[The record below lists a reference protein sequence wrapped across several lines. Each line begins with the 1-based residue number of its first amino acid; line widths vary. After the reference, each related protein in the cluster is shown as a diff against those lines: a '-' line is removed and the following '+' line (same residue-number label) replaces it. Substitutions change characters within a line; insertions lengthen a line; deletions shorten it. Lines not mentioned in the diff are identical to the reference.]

1 MYSLAAYSRI
11 PIKLYGRYPYDLL
24 LQMADIDEANRL
36 MKELA
41 LQLANTMNLI
51 KTEEEN
57 YKPLSPIAQKQLNTY
72 ITKAKQVNKLINEF
86 IDRNYKQTRLDDF
99 KS

>member
-1 MYSLAAYSRI
+1 
-11 PIKLYGRYPYDLL
+11 
-24 LQMADIDEANRL
+24 MADIDEANRL

-72 ITKAKQVNKLINEF
+72 ITKAKQVNKMINEF
-86 IDRNYKQTRLDDF
+86 IERNYKQTRLDDF

>member
-1 MYSLAAYSRI
+1 
-11 PIKLYGRYPYDLL
+11 
-24 LQMADIDEANRL
+24 

-57 YKPLSPIAQKQLNTY
+57 YKPLSTIAQKQLTSY

-86 IDRNYKQTRLDDF
+86 ISRNYKQTRLDDY
-99 KS
+99 

>member
-1 MYSLAAYSRI
+1 
-11 PIKLYGRYPYDLL
+11 
-24 LQMADIDEANRL
+24 MADIDEANRL

-86 IDRNYKQTRLDDF
+86 IDRNYKQTRLDDY
-99 KS
+99 

>member
-1 MYSLAAYSRI
+1 
-11 PIKLYGRYPYDLL
+11 
-24 LQMADIDEANRL
+24 MADIDEANRL

-86 IDRNYKQTRLDDF
+86 IDRNYKQTKLDDF

>member
-1 MYSLAAYSRI
+1 
-11 PIKLYGRYPYDLL
+11 
-24 LQMADIDEANRL
+24 MADIDEANRL

-57 YKPLSPIAQKQLNTY
+57 YKPLSTIAQKQLNTY
-72 ITKAKQVNKLINEF
+72 ITKAKQVNKMINEF
-86 IDRNYKQTRLDDF
+86 IERNYKQTRLDDY
-99 KS
+99 

>member
-1 MYSLAAYSRI
+1 
-11 PIKLYGRYPYDLL
+11 
-24 LQMADIDEANRL
+24 MADIDEANRL

-57 YKPLSPIAQKQLNTY
+57 YKPLSPIAQKQLTSY
-72 ITKAKQVNKLINEF
+72 ITKAKQVNKLISDF
-86 IDRNYKQTRLDDF
+86 IDRNYKQTRLDDY
-99 KS
+99 

>member
-1 MYSLAAYSRI
+1 MVA
-11 PIKLYGRYPYDLL
+11 
-24 LQMADIDEANRL
+24 
-36 MKELA
+36 KELA

-72 ITKAKQVNKLINEF
+72 ITKAKQVNKMINEF
-86 IDRNYKQTRLDDF
+86 IERNYKQTRLDDY
-99 KS
+99 

>member
-1 MYSLAAYSRI
+1 
-11 PIKLYGRYPYDLL
+11 
-24 LQMADIDEANRL
+24 MADIDEANRL

-57 YKPLSPIAQKQLNTY
+57 YKPLSTIAQKQLTSY

-86 IDRNYKQTRLDDF
+86 ISRNYKQTRLDDY
-99 KS
+99 

>member
-1 MYSLAAYSRI
+1 
-11 PIKLYGRYPYDLL
+11 
-24 LQMADIDEANRL
+24 MADIDEANRL

-57 YKPLSPIAQKQLNTY
+57 YKPLSTIAQKQLTSY

-86 IDRNYKQTRLDDF
+86 IERNYKQTKLDDF

>member
-1 MYSLAAYSRI
+1 
-11 PIKLYGRYPYDLL
+11 
-24 LQMADIDEANRL
+24 

-86 IDRNYKQTRLDDF
+86 IDRNYKQTKLDDF

>member
-1 MYSLAAYSRI
+1 
-11 PIKLYGRYPYDLL
+11 
-24 LQMADIDEANRL
+24 MADIDEANRL
-36 MKELA
+36 LKELA

-72 ITKAKQVNKLINEF
+72 ITKAKQMNKLINDF
-86 IDRNYKQTRLDDF
+86 IDRNYKQTKLDDF

>member
-1 MYSLAAYSRI
+1 M
-11 PIKLYGRYPYDLL
+11 KLYVGYPYELP
-24 LQMADIDEANRL
+24 LQMSDIGEANRL
-36 MKELA
+36 VKELA

-57 YKPLSPIAQKQLNTY
+57 YKPLIPTAQKQLNTY
-72 ITKAKQVNKLINEF
+72 FTKAKQINKLINEF

-99 KS
+99 

>member
-1 MYSLAAYSRI
+1 M
-11 PIKLYGRYPYDLL
+11 KLYVGYPYELP
-24 LQMADIDEANRL
+24 LQMSDIGEANRL
-36 MKELA
+36 VKELA

-57 YKPLSPIAQKQLNTY
+57 YKPLSPTAQKQLNTY
-72 ITKAKQVNKLINEF
+72 INKAKQINKLINEF

-99 KS
+99 

>member
-1 MYSLAAYSRI
+1 
-11 PIKLYGRYPYDLL
+11 
-24 LQMADIDEANRL
+24 MADIDEANRL

-72 ITKAKQVNKLINEF
+72 ITKAKQVNKMINEF
-86 IDRNYKQTRLDDF
+86 IERNYKQTRLDDY
-99 KS
+99 